1 MFDNS
6 VVSLLRSALHRS
18 VKFNW
23 LLIIKKEVE
32 QVESHPSLASK
43 KSSQAILN
51 IGFFLLQFVVRVMI
65 KSSSKSTVL
74 CSRPHCDRSVLN
86 KIDVWAISLQR
97 FHQLTLEACDTKV
110 LKWQSFLER
119 DADWFLCN
127 GMWLWSPESLWK
139 FWSPIAY
146 LHGRWK
152 PSIPLLLIFKEVFLK
167 SCPWSVLFL
176 SLLVE
181 WLFST
186 DG

>member
-6 VVSLLRSALHRS
+6 VVSLLGGALHRS

-23 LLIIKKEVE
+23 LLITKKEVE
-32 QVESHPSLASK
+32 QAESHLSLASK

-51 IGFFLLQFVVRVMI
+51 IGYVLLQFVLRVMMN
-65 KSSSKSTVL
+65 SSCKSTVS
-74 CSRPHCDRSVLN
+74 CSHPHCDRSVLN
-86 KIDVWAISLQR
+86 KIEVWAISLQR
-97 FHQLTLEACDTKV
+97 FHQLILEACDTKV
-110 LKWQSFLER
+110 PKWQSFLER

-146 LHGRWK
+146 LYGRWK

-176 SLLVE
+176 SLSV
-181 WLFST
+181 
-186 DG
+186 G